1 MSESGLVHS
10 TRSQDVT
17 IATAATGSS
26 TVLCADVAGGLLYVS
41 GVTATATL
49 TLFGSSDGVTYSALY
64 NSDGS
69 QATITV
75 PATGGAMGL
84 PDALYPLRFVRIVSG
99 TELGT
104 AAEAVVSLKS

>member
-1 MSESGLVHS
+1 MSESTISHR

-26 TVLCADVAGGLLYVS
+26 TVLCADMAAGILHVA
-41 GVTATATL
+41 GVTASATL
-49 TLFGSSDGVTYSALY
+49 TLYGSGNGTTYWPLF

-69 QATITV
+69 QATVTV
-75 PATGGAMGL
+75 PADGGAIAL

-104 AAEAVVSLKS
+104 AAAAVVSLKS